1 LAYALAVATAGSVRE
16 EVANNVRAWHH
27 AEQQAV
33 CDVLEP
39 WAHGTILRAT
49 RYPNYFAYNLVR
61 VERDP
66 RMSVDE
72 LASFADHVLAGFAH
86 RRIDVE
92 DITAAES
99 VRAALEAK
107 GWKAMRLLW
116 MRHRAPLPAGPQV
129 TVEQVSYDAV
139 NALRV
144 AWHHEEDPSDDK
156 AAEYH
161 QQARDVALRR
171 GVQVLAVRSA
181 GEPVAFAQ
189 LARTGQQAEITE
201 VYVDRRHRGA
211 GLGTALTRA
220 AIEAAGDVN
229 DLWICADDEDR
240 PKQLYARLGFR
251 PAWTTME
258 FTLWPA

>member
-1 LAYALAVATAGSVRE
+1 VAAADSARE
-16 EVANNVRAWHH
+16 EVANRARAWHH
-27 AEQQAV
+27 AEQSAV

-66 RMSVDE
+66 GLSVQE
-72 LASFADHVLAGFAH
+72 LMSFADVSLAGLTH
-86 RRIDVE
+86 RRIDIE
-92 DITAAES
+92 DITAAEHL
-99 VRAALEAK
+99 RGGFEAR
-107 GWKAMRLLW
+107 GWHTMRLLW
-116 MRHRAPLPAGPQV
+116 MHHKAPPPPSRDLP
-129 TVEQVSYDAV
+129 VEEVSYDAV

-144 AWHHEEDPSDDK
+144 AWHHEESRSEHHAD
-156 AAEYH
+156 EYH

-171 GVQVLAVRSA
+171 GAQALAVRSA
-181 GEPVAFAQ
+181 GEPLGFVQ
-189 LARTGQQAEITE
+189 LARDRQQAEITE

-220 AIEAAGDVN
+220 AIDAAGNVQ
-229 DLWICADDEDR
+229 DLWICADDEGR
-240 PKQLYARLGFR
+240 PKELYARLGFR

-258 FTLWPA
+258 FTLWP